1 MGINSLKIANWNA
14 PVSITPLVHFRI
26 LFGVL
31 MLASELRFLLKG
43 WVDVQYVNPSFHFAY
58 YGFEWVQYPGETF
71 IYVLFGVMIL
81 ACIGIIL
88 GFAYRISAWLFFI
101 IFTYIELIDVTNYLN
116 HYYFVSLVAF
126 WMAIVPA
133 NKAASLDVKLG
144 WTKPSSVVSFWHI
157 GIIKFQL
164 FLVYFYAGLAKLN
177 YDWLINAQPLKI
189 WLSAKSHLPIIGD
202 LLTKNW
208 LHYAFS
214 WFGALYDLF
223 IPFLLINRRTVK
235 VAFVFVVV
243 FHLMTAVLFQ
253 IGMFPYIMIV
263 ATTIFFSEKWHDKLF
278 HKWNNQKTDV
288 QYQPNFKF
296 EQLKR
301 ALLITYLCWQVVFPF
316 RFLAYPG
323 TLFWTEQGY
332 RFSWR
337 VMLMEKAGYTT
348 FYVQDAVTGDRIT
361 INNLDYLTRYQEKMM
376 ATQPDLI
383 LQFSHFL
390 AKEYKKKGINT
401 PKIYVESY
409 VTLNG
414 RTSQSFVDFNVNLS
428 AEKQGW
434 NHKNWILPVNL

>member
-26 LFGVL
+26 LFGIL
-31 MLASELRFLLKG
+31 MLVSELRFLLKG
-43 WVDVQYVNPSFHFAY
+43 WVDEQYVTPTFHFKY
-58 YGFEWVQYPGETF
+58 YGFEWVQYPGET
-71 IYVLFGVMIL
+71 IMYMLFGLMLL
-81 ACIGIIL
+81 ACLGIIF
-88 GFAYRISAWLFFI
+88 GFAYKIAAWLFFI

-133 NKAASLDVKLG
+133 NKAASIDVKFG
-144 WTKPSSVVSFWHI
+144 WVKPSNVVAFWHV

-223 IPFLLINRRTVK
+223 IPFLLVNKRTVK

-263 ATTIFFSEKWHDKLF
+263 ATTIFFSEKWHDTLF
-278 HKWNNQKTDV
+278 YKWHGKIDANEYHHKVFSWQKT
-288 QYQPNFKF
+288 
-296 EQLKR
+296 
-301 ALLITYLCWQVVFPF
+301 LLVAYIGWQILFPF

-323 TLFWTEQGY
+323 SLFWTEQGY

-348 FYVQDAVTGDRIT
+348 FYVQDGSTENRIT
-361 INNLDYLTRYQEKMM
+361 IDNMRYLTRYQEKMM

-390 AKEYKKKGINT
+390 AKEFKNQGIT
-401 PKIYVESY
+401 QPKIYVESY

-414 RTSQSFVDFNVNLS
+414 RTSQQFVDFNVNLA
-428 AEKQGW
+428 AEKEGW
-434 NHKNWILPVNL
+434 HHKKWVLPVNL